1 MIKDFFTNFF
11 AKKDHGDIN
20 ITING
25 VNVSGSIHLKGMKKE
40 DYGQVVN
47 HPIDF
52 KTFSS
57 LKVSGPFKTV
67 IQQGSTHAVTLEINE
82 KLISFL
88 KISTVHDV
96 LNIKIEKD
104 ILINPTLI
112 LNITA
117 PQLDLIDY
125 KGVGKVDIKEFKQ
138 ATMKVIK
145 SGAGDCT
152 FKGVFETLLL
162 DALGTGTFQADVT
175 ADTATINKA
184 SSGDCIF
191 TGGFKNATFNID
203 GTGLFDYSGQHS
215 EFIKMIDLS
224 VGGSSLKGS
233 CDKFDLNTSGV
244 GSIKAKNLRS
254 REVVLNKSGVGSL
267 SLTATESITGEVSG
281 VGSTHVFGNPKNARV
296 SKRSIGDLIYH

>member
-20 ITING
+20 ITIDG
-25 VNVSGSIHLKGMKKE
+25 VNISGNIYPKGMKKE

-52 KTFSS
+52 KTFSF

-67 IQQGSTHAVTLEINE
+67 IQQGSTHDVTLEINE
-82 KLISFL
+82 KLIPFL
-88 KISTVHDV
+88 KISTVNDV

-112 LNITA
+112 LNIMA
-117 PQLDLIDY
+117 PQLNLIDY
-125 KGVGKVDIKEFKQ
+125 KGVGKVDIKDFKQ
-138 ATMKVIK
+138 TTMKLIK

-152 FKGVFETLLL
+152 FKGVFETLSL
-162 DALGTGTFQADVT
+162 DVFGTGTFHAVVT
-175 ADTATINKA
+175 ADTAIINKS

-215 EFIKMIDLS
+215 EFIKMIDSS
-224 VGGSSLKGS
+224 VGGSSLEGS

-244 GSIKAKNLRS
+244 GSIKAKNLKS

-281 VGSTHVFGNPKNARV
+281 VGSTYVFGNPKNARV